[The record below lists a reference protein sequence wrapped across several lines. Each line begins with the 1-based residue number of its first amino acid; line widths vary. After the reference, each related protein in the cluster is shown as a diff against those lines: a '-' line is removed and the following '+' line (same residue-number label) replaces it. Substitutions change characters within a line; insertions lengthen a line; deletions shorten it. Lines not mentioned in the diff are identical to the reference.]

1 MRTLSGVGFPA
12 INISRQVRLLAA
24 FAAVY
29 VLWGSTY
36 LAIALGLRSIPP
48 LLLMGAR
55 SVIGGAILLGA
66 VALSRSE
73 PPRKDAWL
81 AAVAGGLLLFVGC
94 HGTLAYVQQ
103 QVPSGIAA
111 LVLATIPFWLVM
123 LDFLIPGGER
133 RSPWILAGLVPG
145 LGGVALIA
153 RGGHGSGGTQL
164 SPMMALLLLAAAL
177 SWAGGTLVSRRLG
190 ARTPAALL
198 GGMQLVCGGAVLLI
212 LGVLVGELSHLSPR
226 AISAASWFGLAYLAI
241 AGSVVAFTAYIWL
254 LRRVPAPLVGTYT
267 FVNPIIAVIL
277 GSALL
282 GERLTILAV
291 SGSALVIGSVIAVW
305 YLDRS
310 GDDSTAESASLRR
323 YLK

>member
-12 INISRQVRLLAA
+12 IDVSRRVRLLAA

-36 LAIALGLRSIPP
+36 LAIALRLRSIPP

-66 VALSRSE
+66 VALSGSG
-73 PPRKDAWL
+73 PPRQDAWL
-81 AAVAGGLLLFVGC
+81 PALAGGLLLFVGC
-94 HGTLAYVQQ
+94 HGTLAYVQR
-103 QVPSGIAA
+103 QVPSGVAA
-111 LVLATIPFWLVM
+111 LVLATVPFWLVL
-123 LDFLIPGGER
+123 LDILIPGGER
-133 RSPWILAGLVPG
+133 RSPWILAGLLPG
-145 LGGVALIA
+145 LAGVALIA
-153 RGGHGSGGTQL
+153 WGGHGSGAPQL

-177 SWAGGTLVSRRLG
+177 SWAGGTIVSKRLG

-212 LGVLVGELSHLSPR
+212 LGVFAGELSQLSPR
-226 AISAASWFGLAYLAI
+226 AISAASWFGLIYLAI

-254 LRRVPAPLVGTYT
+254 LERVPAPLVATYT
-267 FVNPIIAVIL
+267 FVNPIIAVVL

-282 GERLTILAV
+282 GEQLTTRAL
-291 SGSALVIGSVIAVW
+291 SGSVLVIGSVIAVW
-305 YLDRS
+305 CFDRAAKTLRQS
-310 GDDSTAESASLRR
+310 PRTPGDT
-323 YLK
+323 